1 MQWSHM
7 YYVGNIS
14 PCFYC
19 DLTLPHYWL
28 AYVGKSKAYMHCLQ
42 DSCCSTINTEIINEL
57 MSIPW
62 NLITSKVTWDGLS
75 IVSTK
80 LMCKHCLKKDPIN
93 ETEHRAIEMVRSAK
107 YGTGWNETP
116 QGKKIKEI
124 PRDFKSSPCTQFQ
137 NNEITFQG
145 ESATKKLATKTLHI
159 VRPVDWEFKASGVK
173 GLVAGVWN

>member
-1 MQWSHM
+1 MTW
-7 YYVGNIS
+7 
-14 PCFYC
+14 
-19 DLTLPHYWL
+19 HYRTIGL
-28 AYVGKSKAYMHCLQ
+28 QDYMHCLQ

-80 LMCKHCLKKDPIN
+80 LICKRCLKKDPIN
-93 ETEHRAIEMVRSAK
+93 ETEHQAIEMVRSAK

-124 PRDFKSSPCTQFQ
+124 STDFKSSPCTQFQ

-159 VRPVDWEFKASGVK
+159 GRPVDWDFIASGVK